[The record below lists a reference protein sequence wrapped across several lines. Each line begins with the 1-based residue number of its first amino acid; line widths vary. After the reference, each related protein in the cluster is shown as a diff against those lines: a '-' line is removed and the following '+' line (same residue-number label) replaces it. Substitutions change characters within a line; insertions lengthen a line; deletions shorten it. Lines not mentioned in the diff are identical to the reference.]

1 MLQSTT
7 LYPEVSAALRKA
19 HRAPPPALKALR
31 FLGVSNE
38 TVAKFTGISPPLV
51 SLWVKGHE
59 RVAEKHMPKLTALLR
74 AAHVEAV
81 KVLGEAAARTNPPEL
96 KNNFNRYR
104 DRVRRAGEILEGFD
118 QE

>member
-1 MLQSTT
+1 M
-7 LYPEVSAALRKA
+7 
-19 HRAPPPALKALR
+19 
-31 FLGVSNE
+31 
-38 TVAKFTGISPPLV
+38 
-51 SLWVKGHE
+51 GHE

-96 KNNFNRYR
+96 ENNFNRYR